1 MSSAGIGERSATAL
15 ETIWDL
21 EFEGVAFMFFR
32 SLRNKLLVLIILLS
46 LLPLVGISLFSYF
59 VGSKQIAEDRIKLAL
74 ENKAQDTAD
83 KIDLLLRAQEQ
94 DMPAMA
100 STFSLIYPSFGV
112 QDRVSMIRLL
122 DNYCFNHEVYI
133 DVLAVVDSRGEILAI
148 NTRDRS
154 DKPLAPEA
162 CDRVCERT
170 SASFPR
176 KRNCSTVP
184 SAGFHRIT
192 TGTNPLLCDS
202 FTIIGTRT

>member
-1 MSSAGIGERSATAL
+1 VSSAGIGERSATAL

-46 LLPLVGISLFSYF
+46 LLPLVGISLFSYV

-100 STFSLIYPSFGV
+100 NTFS
-112 QDRVSMIRLL
+112 
-122 DNYCFNHEVYI
+122 
-133 DVLAVVDSRGEILAI
+133 
-148 NTRDRS
+148 
-154 DKPLAPEA
+154 
-162 CDRVCERT
+162 
-170 SASFPR
+170 
-176 KRNCSTVP
+176 
-184 SAGFHRIT
+184 
-192 TGTNPLLCDS
+192 
-202 FTIIGTRT
+202 